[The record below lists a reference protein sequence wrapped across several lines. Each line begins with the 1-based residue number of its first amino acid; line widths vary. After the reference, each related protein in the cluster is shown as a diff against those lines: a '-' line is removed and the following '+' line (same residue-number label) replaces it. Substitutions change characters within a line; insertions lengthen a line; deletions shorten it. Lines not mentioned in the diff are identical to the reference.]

1 MSYRGGAKNFTSK
14 SPLFSK
20 AVNDAYDDGKLEEDE
35 YRKILS
41 EMTFSDK
48 EDNLLDRNYRAA
60 AMIGGLYDYDD
71 NPSINTLGGKKNT
84 VKSTPYT
91 NFPKEVFQTGTKWNN
106 RLRAFTA
113 ERGAN
118 FMSRLRDLEMK
129 LPDTLY
135 YRQENG
141 RDIVYP
147 SQVGVVK
154 RPWWDILRLTTPKKY
169 LVDYSKDADTAY
181 EKAV

>member
-1 MSYRGGAKNFTSK
+1 MAYRGGAENFTDK
-14 SPLFSK
+14 SPKFSK
-20 AVNDAYDDGKLEEDE
+20 AVEEAYADGKLTEKE

-41 EMTFSDK
+41 EMTFKDK
-48 EDNLLDRNYRAA
+48 EGNLKDRNYRTA
-60 AMIGGLYDYDD
+60 AMIGGLYNYDD
-71 NPSINTLGGKKNT
+71 NSSINTLGGKKNT
-84 VKSTPYT
+84 VKTTPYSD
-91 NFPKEVFQTGTKWNN
+91 FPKKVFQPGTKWNN
-106 RLRAFTA
+106 RLRAFTT
-113 ERGAN
+113 ERDAD
-118 FMSRLRDLEMK
+118 FMSRLQDLKMK

-147 SQVGVVK
+147 SQVGVIK
-154 RPWWDILRLTTPKKY
+154 RPWWDILKLTTPKKY